1 MSAGKRCAVAVALIA
16 AVPLAVLAPP
26 ATAVAALYSFVDEH
40 GVAHYTNVPSDP
52 RFRKVPGSAPPST
65 AAAAAKRSGDL
76 AAERYETE
84 IARCADNHGVDS
96 ALVKAVIKAESN
108 YDNRAI
114 SRAGAQGLM
123 QLMPATARL
132 RNVDNPF
139 NPEQN
144 IDGGVRHLKYLLST
158 FGDTKLALA
167 AYNAGENA
175 VRRHNGVPPYP
186 ETKNYVSTVLSHYG
200 RYSGLAPSAG
210 AAVAGQVG
218 APQPV
223 GIQSFVNED
232 GTRVFTNVPWKYL
245 EAPGWKRER
254 AP

>member
-1 MSAGKRCAVAVALIA
+1 MMRWGRAAASLAATLALCLVVDA
-16 AVPLAVLAPP
+16 AP
-26 ATAVAALYSFVDEH
+26 ARATLYSFVDED
-40 GVAHYTNVPSDP
+40 GVTHFTNVPSDP
-52 RFRKVPGSAPPST
+52 RFRKVPGSTPP
-65 AAAAAKRSGDL
+65 AAGASRTGAGSL
-76 AAERYETE
+76 AAEKYETE
-84 IARCADNHGVDS
+84 ISRCADNNGVDS

-123 QLMPATARL
+123 QLMPGTARL

-144 IDGGVRHLKYLLST
+144 IEGGVRHLKYLLTT
-158 FGDTKLALA
+158 FGDTRLALA

-175 VRRHNGVPPYP
+175 VRKYNGVPPFP

-200 RYSGLAPSAG
+200 RYSGLVPGAG
-210 AAVAGQVG
+210 ASAAAA
-218 APQPV
+218 APQTAQ
-223 GIQSFVNED
+223 IQTFVNEE

-245 EAPGWKRER
+245 ENPGWQRER
-254 AP
+254 SP

>member
-1 MSAGKRCAVAVALIA
+1 MTM
-16 AVPLAVLAPP
+16 P
-26 ATAVAALYSFVDEH
+26 ARPVAALLAFGLLALATPAGATVYSFVDEN
-40 GVAHYTNVPSDP
+40 GVTHYTNVPSDP
-52 RFRKVPGSAPPST
+52 RFKKVPGSTPPPANRPGS
-65 AAAAAKRSGDL
+65 ASKP
-76 AAERYETE
+76 AERYETE
-84 IARCADNHGVDS
+84 ISQCADSHGVDS

-123 QLMPATARL
+123 QLMPATSKL

-144 IDGGVRHLKYLLST
+144 IDGGVRHLKHLLST
-158 FGDTKLALA
+158 FNGDTKLALA

-175 VRRHNGVPPYP
+175 VRKYNNSVPPYP

-200 RYSGLAPSAG
+200 RYSGLVPGAAAAG
-210 AAVAGQVG
+210 AA
-218 APQPV
+218 PEPV
-223 GIQSFVNED
+223 QMQTFVNAE

-245 EAPGWKRER
+245 EVPGWQREQLR
-254 AP
+254 

>member
-1 MSAGKRCAVAVALIA
+1 MTMPARTCAAL
-16 AVPLAVLAPP
+16 LAVGLLALAAP
-26 ATAVAALYSFVDEH
+26 ARATVYTFVDEN
-40 GVAHYTNVPSDP
+40 GVTHYTNVPSDP
-52 RFRKVPGSAPPST
+52 RYRKVPGSSPP
-65 AAAAAKRSGDL
+65 AASRAGSGSK
-76 AAERYETE
+76 AAEKYETE

-123 QLMPATARL
+123 QLMPATSRL

-139 NPEQN
+139 NPAQN

-158 FGDTKLALA
+158 FNGDKKLALA

-175 VRRHNGVPPYP
+175 VRKYNNNIPPYP

-200 RYSGLAPSAG
+200 RYSGLVPGAG
-210 AAVAGQVG
+210 AQPG
-218 APQPV
+218 AATPPTAQ
-223 GIQSFVNED
+223 IQSFVNAE

-245 EAPGWKRER
+245 EAPGWRQER
-254 AP
+254 PR

>member
-1 MSAGKRCAVAVALIA
+1 MTRPSRTAAGLLILGC
-16 AVPLAVLAPP
+16 LAVTAPAR
-26 ATAVAALYSFVDEH
+26 ATLYSFVDEN
-40 GVAHYTNVPSDP
+40 GVTHYTNVPSDP
-52 RFRKVPGSAPPST
+52 RFRKVPGSSPPT
-65 AAAAAKRSGDL
+65 VGRPGSGSV

-84 IARCADNHGVDS
+84 IARFADNHGVDS

-123 QLMPATARL
+123 QLMPETARL

-175 VRRHNGVPPYP
+175 VRRYNGVPPFP
-186 ETKNYVSTVLSHYG
+186 ETKNYVSTVLSLYG
-200 RYSGLAPSAG
+200 RYSGLAPGAG
-210 AAVAGQVG
+210 AGSGG
-218 APQPV
+218 AANKTAQ
-223 GIQSFVNED
+223 IQSFVNAD

-245 EAPGWKRER
+245 EAPGWRQESTR
-254 AP
+254 

>member
-1 MSAGKRCAVAVALIA
+1 MSARAR
-16 AVPLAVLAPP
+16 APP
-26 ATAVAALYSFVDEH
+26 PRCWPLGLLAAGRAGAAATLYSFVDEN
-40 GVAHYTNVPSDP
+40 GVTHFTNVPSDP
-52 RFRKVPGSAPPST
+52 RFRKVPGSTPPPPGRPAP
-65 AAAAAKRSGDL
+65 AAV
-76 AAERYETE
+76 AAEKYEAE

-139 NPEQN
+139 NPTQN

-175 VRRHNGVPPYP
+175 VRKYNGVPPYP

-200 RYSGLAPSAG
+200 RYSGLVPGTG
-210 AAVAGQVG
+210 AAPGG
-218 APQPV
+218 AA
-223 GIQSFVNED
+223 
-232 GTRVFTNVPWKYL
+232 
-245 EAPGWKRER
+245 APRPPR
-254 AP
+254 SSRS

>member
-1 MSAGKRCAVAVALIA
+1 MTRPTRA
-16 AVPLAVLAPP
+16 AAAFLAFGFLAAAAPTR
-26 ATAVAALYSFVDEH
+26 ATVYSFVDEN
-40 GVAHYTNVPSDP
+40 GVTHFTNVPSDP
-52 RFRKVPGSAPPST
+52 RFRKVPGTSPPPVG
-65 AAAAAKRSGDL
+65 RSGSGSL
-76 AAERYETE
+76 AAEKYETE
-84 IARCADNHGVDS
+84 IARCADNQGVDS

-123 QLMPATARL
+123 QLMPATSKL

-139 NPEQN
+139 NPAQN

-175 VRRHNGVPPYP
+175 VRRYNGVPPFL

-200 RYSGLAPSAG
+200 RYSGLVPGKG
-210 AAVAGQVG
+210 AAAGLA
-218 APQPV
+218 APQTPP
-223 GIQSFVNED
+223 IQSFVNAE
-232 GTRVFTNVPWKYL
+232 GTQVFTNVPWKYL
-245 EAPGWKRER
+245 EAPGWRREHS
-254 AP
+254 P

>member
-1 MSAGKRCAVAVALIA
+1 MTMPVRTTAALLVLGLLASA
-16 AVPLAVLAPP
+16 APAR
-26 ATAVAALYSFVDEH
+26 ATLYSFVDEG
-40 GVAHYTNVPSDP
+40 GVTHYTNVPSDP
-52 RFRKVPGSAPPST
+52 RFQKVPGSSPPPAS
-65 AAAAAKRSGDL
+65 RSVSGSR
-76 AAERYETE
+76 AAERYEAE
-84 IARCADNHGVDS
+84 IARCADDHGVDS

-123 QLMPATARL
+123 QLMPATSKM

-144 IDGGVRHLKYLLST
+144 IDGGVRHLKHLLST

-175 VRRHNGVPPYP
+175 VRKYKGVPPFP

-200 RYSGLAPSAG
+200 RYSGLVPG
-210 AAVAGQVG
+210 AAADSGVATTQT
-218 APQPV
+218 APTQC
-223 GIQSFVNED
+223 FVNAE

-245 EAPGWKRER
+245 AASGWQREHF
-254 AP
+254 P

>member
-1 MSAGKRCAVAVALIA
+1 MTRSSR
-16 AVPLAVLAPP
+16 
-26 ATAVAALYSFVDEH
+26 TAAALLVLGCLAAAAPVRATLYTFVDEQ
-40 GVAHYTNVPSDP
+40 GVTHFTNVPSDT
-52 RFRKVPGSAPPST
+52 RFRKVPGSSPAPASQSGVRSSSLT
-65 AAAAAKRSGDL
+65 AEK
-76 AAERYETE
+76 YEAE
-84 IARCADNHGVDS
+84 IAQCADNYGVDS

-108 YDNRAI
+108 FDNRAI

-144 IDGGVRHLKYLLST
+144 IDGGVRHLQYLLKT
-158 FGDTKLALA
+158 FDGDTKLALA

-175 VRRHNGVPPYP
+175 VRKYNGIPPYP

-200 RYSGLAPSAG
+200 RYSGQVPGTAASPAAAAPRTA
-210 AAVAGQVG
+210 Q
-218 APQPV
+218 
-223 GIQSFVNED
+223 IQSFVNAE

-245 EAPGWKRER
+245 EAPGWQRER
-254 AP
+254 SR

>member
-1 MSAGKRCAVAVALIA
+1 MTAPVRFAAALLALGLLALAG
-16 AVPLAVLAPP
+16 P
-26 ATAVAALYSFVDEH
+26 ARATLYSFVDES
-40 GVAHYTNVPSDP
+40 GVTHYTNVPSDP
-52 RFRKVPGSAPPST
+52 RFRKVPGSSPPPAS
-65 AAAAAKRSGDL
+65 RSGSGSV
-76 AAERYETE
+76 AAEKYEAE
-84 IARCADNHGVDS
+84 IARCADDHGVDS

-139 NPEQN
+139 NPQQN
-144 IDGGVRHLKYLLST
+144 IEGGVSHLKYLLTS
-158 FGDTKLALA
+158 FNGDKKLALA

-175 VRRHNGVPPYP
+175 VRKYNGVPPFP

-200 RYSGLAPSAG
+200 RYSGLVPEAG
-210 AAVAGQVG
+210 AVSGG
-218 APQPV
+218 ATPQTAQ
-223 GIQSFVNED
+223 IQSFVNAE

-245 EAPGWKRER
+245 EAPGWQREH

>member
-1 MSAGKRCAVAVALIA
+1 MTPPLRPAVRALVVALLLSSLVVA
-16 AVPLAVLAPP
+16 AP
-26 ATAVAALYSFVDEH
+26 AAAALYSFTDEN
-40 GVAHYTNVPSDP
+40 GVTHFTNVPSDP
-52 RFRKVPGSAPPST
+52 RFRKVPGNSPPPAAPAGSAG
-65 AAAAAKRSGDL
+65 SGP
-76 AAERYETE
+76 AEKYEAE
-84 IARCADNHGVDS
+84 IARCADDHGVDS

-108 YDNRAI
+108 FDNRAI

-123 QLMPATARL
+123 QLMPETARL

-139 NPEQN
+139 NPGQN

-175 VRRHNGVPPYP
+175 VRKYNGVPPFA

-200 RYSGLAPSAG
+200 RYSGLAPEEGAADKPAG
-210 AAVAGQVG
+210 AAPA
-218 APQPV
+218 AR
-223 GIQSFVNED
+223 IQTFVNAE

-245 EAPGWKRER
+245 ETPGWQRER
-254 AP
+254 SP

>member
-1 MSAGKRCAVAVALIA
+1 MTAPIRKAAALLTLCLLAASAPAQAV
-16 AVPLAVLAPP
+16 
-26 ATAVAALYSFVDEH
+26 LYSFVDEN
-40 GVAHYTNVPSDP
+40 GVTHYTNVPSDP
-52 RFRKVPGSAPPST
+52 RFRKVPGSTPP
-65 AAAAAKRSGDL
+65 AIGRSGAEL
-76 AAERYETE
+76 SAERYEAE

-123 QLMPATARL
+123 QLMPATSRL

-139 NPEQN
+139 NPTQN
-144 IDGGVRHLKYLLST
+144 IEGGVRHLKYLLST

-175 VRRHNGVPPYP
+175 VRKYNGVPPYP

-200 RYSGLAPSAG
+200 RYSGIVPAAGDG
-210 AAVAGQVG
+210 AAAQPPPP
-218 APQPV
+218 PQ
-223 GIQSFVNED
+223 IQSFVNAE
-232 GTRVFTNVPWKYL
+232 GTRVFTNGPWKYL
-245 EAPGWKRER
+245 EAPGWQRER
-254 AP
+254 AQ

>member
-1 MSAGKRCAVAVALIA
+1 MTMPIRTAAALLALGLLAASA
-16 AVPLAVLAPP
+16 P
-26 ATAVAALYSFVDEH
+26 ARATLYSFVDEND
-40 GVAHYTNVPSDP
+40 VTHYTNVPSDP
-52 RFRKVPGSAPPST
+52 RFRKVPGSSPPR
-65 AAAAAKRSGDL
+65 ANRYGSGSL
-76 AAERYETE
+76 AAEKYETE

-123 QLMPATARL
+123 QLMPATSRL

-175 VRRHNGVPPYP
+175 VRKYNGVPPFP

-200 RYSGLAPSAG
+200 RYSGLVPGARSDSGDAESPSS
-210 AAVAGQVG
+210 Q
-218 APQPV
+218 
-223 GIQSFVNED
+223 IHSFVNAQ

-245 EAPGWKRER
+245 EAPGWRRER

>member
-1 MSAGKRCAVAVALIA
+1 M
-16 AVPLAVLAPP
+16 
-26 ATAVAALYSFVDEH
+26 
-40 GVAHYTNVPSDP
+40 
-52 RFRKVPGSAPPST
+52 
-65 AAAAAKRSGDL
+65 
-76 AAERYETE
+76 AAEKYEAE
-84 IARCADNHGVDS
+84 IARCADDHGVDS

-139 NPEQN
+139 NPAQN

-158 FGDTKLALA
+158 FNGDTKLALA

-175 VRRHNGVPPYP
+175 VRKYNDSVPPYP

-200 RYSGLAPSAG
+200 RYSGLVPGAG
-210 AAVAGQVG
+210 AAAG
-218 APQPV
+218 AATPQTAQ
-223 GIQSFVNED
+223 IQSFVNAE

-245 EAPGWKRER
+245 EAPGWQPEH
-254 AP
+254 PP

>member
-1 MSAGKRCAVAVALIA
+1 MTGPLRSAAALLVLGCLAAVA
-16 AVPLAVLAPP
+16 P
-26 ATAVAALYSFVDEH
+26 ARATLYSFVDEN
-40 GVAHYTNVPSDP
+40 GVTHYTNVPSDP
-52 RFRKVPGSAPPST
+52 RFRKVPGSSPPPAGRS
-65 AAAAAKRSGDL
+65 RSGSGSTTSL
-76 AAERYETE
+76 AAEKYEAE
-84 IARCADNHGVDS
+84 IARCADNQGVDS

-123 QLMPATARL
+123 QLMPATSKL

-139 NPEQN
+139 NPGQN

-158 FGDTKLALA
+158 FNGDKKLALA

-175 VRRHNGVPPYP
+175 VRKYNGVPPFA

-200 RYSGLAPSAG
+200 RYSGLVPGAGASAG
-210 AAVAGQVG
+210 E
-218 APQPV
+218 APAQTAQ
-223 GIQSFVNED
+223 IQSFVNAE

-245 EAPGWKRER
+245 EAPGWQRELS
-254 AP
+254 P

>member
-1 MSAGKRCAVAVALIA
+1 MTRPSRSAAALLVLGILA
-16 AVPLAVLAPP
+16 LAVPSR
-26 ATAVAALYSFVDEH
+26 ATLYSYVDES
-40 GVAHYTNVPSDP
+40 GVTHFTNVPSDP
-52 RFRKVPGSAPPST
+52 RYRKVPGSSPPPAPG
-65 AAAAAKRSGDL
+65 RSGSGSL
-76 AAERYETE
+76 AAEKYETE

-123 QLMPATARL
+123 QLMPATSRL

-139 NPEQN
+139 NPGEN
-144 IDGGVRHLKYLLST
+144 IDGGVRHLKYLLTT
-158 FGDTKLALA
+158 FNGDTKLALA

-175 VRRHNGVPPYP
+175 VRRYNNNVPPFP

-200 RYSGLAPSAG
+200 RYSGLGPVAG
-210 AAVAGQVG
+210 ADAGGPTNQS
-218 APQPV
+218 AQ
-223 GIQSFVNED
+223 IESFVNAE

-245 EAPGWKRER
+245 EAPGWQREHSR
-254 AP
+254 